1 MWFPL
6 SLCNCQCIRVY
17 VFVPT
22 AYPSGSVLFASP
34 PSQPPPIK
42 PDDNQPVVH
51 PAEESPPDSFDSARS
66 FGACDSQT
74 ARVTTAESFAVA
86 DPTGRGQLQAP
97 HNRPF
102 PDFHSC
108 GEGDKGMDIE
118 SRDQDSR
125 ISELLEGEGINNIIL
140 FFILK

>member
-1 MWFPL
+1 MYSIIL
-6 SLCNCQCIRVY
+6 ILY

-22 AYPSGSVLFASP
+22 AYSSGSILLASP

-51 PAEESPPDSFDSARS
+51 PAEESPPDSFDSTRS
-66 FGACDSQT
+66 FGDSQT
-74 ARVTTAESFAVA
+74 AWVTTVESFAVA
-86 DPTGRGQLQAP
+86 ADPTGKGQLQAP

-125 ISELLEGEGINNIIL
+125 ISELLEGEGINIIFIIL
-140 FFILK
+140 KYI